1 MTQSITPPRKATP
14 QPKADHA
21 PAMQTSESLA
31 YFGGK
36 IIPLR
41 DANVSVATHG
51 LHYGTGCFEGIRAY
65 WNAEREQLNA
75 LFLREH
81 FERFTRSR
89 NLLKIPVRESV
100 GELCEITLELLRR
113 QGLRQDV
120 YIRPLAFKS
129 EATIKLVLGG
139 LEDALTIFAFPMGDY
154 IDISGGLHVCV
165 SSWRR
170 ISNNAMPLRAKTT
183 GAYVNS
189 VLAAEDAHAAGFDEA
204 IFLTESGTVSE
215 GSSCNLFMLRRG
227 ELSTPRVADDI
238 LEGIT
243 RAGIMAMADREFGMH
258 TVERAISRTEL
269 FDADELFFT
278 GTGVQVAPITR
289 LEGRAIGTGQPGP
302 FVTALQQRYF
312 AAVHGNDPAYA
323 EWCTPVYQG

>member
-1 MTQSITPPRKATP
+1 MTQSITPPRKATTKP
-14 QPKADHA
+14 KLATQPL
-21 PAMQTSESLA
+21 PSTESLA
-31 YFGGK
+31 YFGGE

-41 DANVSVATHG
+41 DANVNVAAHG
-51 LHYGTGCFEGIRAY
+51 LNYGTGCFEGIRAY
-65 WNAEREQLNA
+65 WNAEREQLNV
-75 LFLREH
+75 LLLREH

-100 GELCEITLELLRR
+100 DECCDITLELLRR
-113 QGLRQDV
+113 QGFRRDV

-129 EATIKLVLGG
+129 QSTIQLGLSG
-139 LEDALTIFAFPMGDY
+139 LEDVFTIFAFPMGNY
-154 IDISGGLHVCV
+154 VEISAGLHVCV

-170 ISNNAMPLRAKTT
+170 VSNNAMPLRAKTC
-183 GAYVNS
+183 GVYVNS
-189 VLAAEDAHAAGFDEA
+189 ALAAEDAHAAGFDEA
-204 IFLTESGTVSE
+204 IFLTEAGNVSE

-243 RAGIMAMADREFGMH
+243 RAVVMDMAEREFGMK

-289 LEGRAIGTGQPGP
+289 LEGRPIGSGTPGP
-302 FVTALQQRYF
+302 FAMALQRRYLE
-312 AAVHGNDPAYA
+312 AARGNDPAYTH
-323 EWCTPVYQG
+323 WSTPVYQK

>member
-1 MTQSITPPRKATP
+1 MTQSITPPRKAAP
-14 QPKADHA
+14 KPKATPPSA
-21 PAMQTSESLA
+21 KQATERLA
-31 YFGGK
+31 YFGGA
-36 IIPLR
+36 IIPMS
-41 DANVSVATHG
+41 DANVNVAAHG

-65 WNAEREQLNA
+65 WNAEREQLYA

-81 FERFTRSR
+81 YERFTRSR

-100 GELCEITLELLRR
+100 DELCAITVELLRR
-113 QGLRQDV
+113 QSFRQDV

-129 EATIKLVLGG
+129 QATISLALGG
-139 LEDALTIFAFPMGDY
+139 LEDALTIYAFPMGDY
-154 IDISGGLHVCV
+154 VDISGGLHVCV

-170 ISNNAMPLRAKTT
+170 VSNNALPIRAKTT

-189 VLAAEDAHAAGFDEA
+189 ALAADDAHAAGFDEA

-243 RAGIMAMADREFGMH
+243 RAGIMEMADREFGMKV
-258 TVERAISRTEL
+258 VERAISRTEL

-289 LEGRAIGTGQPGP
+289 MEGRAIGSGQPGL
-302 FVTALQQRYF
+302 FVMELQRRYLE
-312 AAVHGNDPAYA
+312 AVRGNDPTYA
-323 EWCTPVYQG
+323 QWCTPVY